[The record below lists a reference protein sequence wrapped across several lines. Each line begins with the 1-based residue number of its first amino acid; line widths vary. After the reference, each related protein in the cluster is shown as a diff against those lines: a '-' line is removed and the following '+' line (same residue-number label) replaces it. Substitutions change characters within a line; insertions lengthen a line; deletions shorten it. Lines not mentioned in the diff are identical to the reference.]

1 MQMQCRVYLKERA
14 DGSRMEGEKCKRE
27 TGKESGDQQT
37 TQCGKFQKSKNQL
50 ARLDQ
55 NPEDPHTE

>member
-14 DGSRMEGEKCKRE
+14 DGSRMEDEKCKRE

-37 TQCGKFQKSKNQL
+37 TQCGQFQKS
-50 ARLDQ
+50 
-55 NPEDPHTE
+55 